1 MPPSLVPAFPGK
13 DVKKE
18 TKLGLSVSKNDDFG
32 AWYSELVVKSNLI
45 GYYSISG
52 CYILW
57 EDSFAMWE
65 RVTAFFD
72 AKIKSIGIRNVQFP
86 LFVAED
92 VLTAE
97 KDHIEGFAP
106 EVCCWLWWWMW

>member
-1 MPPSLVPAFPGK
+1 MIRLAALHVHLASGSK

-18 TKLGLSVSKNDDFG
+18 SKLGLSVSKHQDFG
-32 AWYSELVVKSNLI
+32 AWYSEVVVKANLI

-57 EDSFAMWE
+57 EDAFAMWE
-65 RVTAFFD
+65 FVTEFFD
-72 AKIKSIGIRNVQFP
+72 AKIKSIGVKNAYFP
-86 LFVAED
+86 LFVSED

-106 EVCCWLWWWMW
+106 EVG